1 MADSTPIQWQDA
13 NFKWNSNPYTWSDV
27 ALVLSIESVGQAELD
42 VLDKEKRKN
51 LIRLIVRLN
60 SVKIYDEY
68 KEPNSSKLTVNNIQ
82 LLVEDVKAYIRGF
95 KNENTGT

>member
-42 VLDKEKRKN
+42 VLD
-51 LIRLIVRLN
+51 
-60 SVKIYDEY
+60 
-68 KEPNSSKLTVNNIQ
+68 
-82 LLVEDVKAYIRGF
+82 
-95 KNENTGT
+95 